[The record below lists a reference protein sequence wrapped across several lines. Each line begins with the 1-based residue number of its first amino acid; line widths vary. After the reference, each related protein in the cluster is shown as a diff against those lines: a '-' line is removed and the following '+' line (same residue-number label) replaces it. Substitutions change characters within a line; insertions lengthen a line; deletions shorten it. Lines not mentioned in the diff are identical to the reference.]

1 MVNLFSVQF
10 SCNMHKLHIKLFN
23 NHQGQ
28 ASVFVLA
35 LMGVVLVA
43 TILLYQSGRVTSE
56 KMQLQNAADAAA
68 FGASTLEARSL
79 NFSAYTNRAM
89 VANEVAI
96 GQMVGILS
104 MVDEVKSLG
113 EYLQAYATAIEIA
126 TSWLFLVVTVG
137 DVIEGIISAL
147 VEVLE
152 TVGEGIEGVGEAVA
166 KVLDV
171 IATPVVTGLS
181 INNEIYSVSQQ
192 LYHGAT
198 MVLVTTNMFKS
209 LEDNTYGT
217 HLSLADLVK
226 RNRSGAQVS
235 DLGLVSLAM
244 HMPSY
249 WSGYTERYSTST
261 PNTKKNKAKKK
272 ENKKKADKQKKEDK
286 KKEAKQKKDDLK
298 KEEQQK
304 KDDLKK
310 EEQKRKDDLKQENK
324 QKEDDKTQED
334 KLEGKDKENKEK
346 EDREKEDAKKLNDK
360 IKENEQ
366 QAEDKKK
373 QNEKKLDD
381 QKNENQQKSND
392 QKKEAKKSKKKK
404 KNKNDT
410 GMSRLAATVRNA
422 RDPFTSGGNPI
433 RVKNF
438 LGMEVDYKN
447 RDWFLG
453 LEMPLKRNGDIG
465 MEPLEVK
472 YKLNLG
478 LSVGIRS
485 KGGSEIRYKDE
496 TYVWSGLDTLLGG
509 PGFKWGYDID
519 IKEGFGSLAFHQH
532 IKGNHEVELGLP
544 LGGGVSQAIK
554 SAAEDV
560 EGGALTPLDFIDSPG
575 LFTLQPYA
583 YGGAGKGERMIMVE
597 AASPDLE
604 DNQVSGYSGL
614 KAYRDRPD
622 DKAKEDPKAPPVIP
636 FKSPFFLVGLTR
648 QMDDITD
655 KGPQFSGKL
664 DLVNDADNKIIDHI
678 GVIAKSQ
685 VYFSRPHD
693 LRYFLRDDRNTE
705 KSNVF
710 SPFWQAR
717 LVDTTNLD
725 RVLALAMQDHVVWLS
740 GNIQD
745 DVPGLRKVI
754 QFLQDVFGVF
764 R

>member
-1 MVNLFSVQF
+1 
-10 SCNMHKLHIKLFN
+10 MHKLHDKLLI

-35 LMGVVLVA
+35 LMGIVLVA
-43 TILLYQSGRVTSE
+43 TIFLYQSGRVTSE

-113 EYLQAYATAIEIA
+113 EYLQAYAIAIEIA

-137 DVIEGIISAL
+137 DAIEAVISVL

-152 TVGEGIEGVGEAVA
+152 TAGEGIESVAEAVE

-181 INNEIYSVSQQ
+181 INNEVYSISQQ

-217 HLSLADLVK
+217 HLSLADLVRRK
-226 RNRSGAQVS
+226 RTGAQVS

-249 WSGYTERYSTST
+249 WSGYTKRYSTST

-272 ENKKKADKQKKEDK
+272 EEKKKADKQKKEDK
-286 KKEAKQKKDDLK
+286 KKED
-298 KEEQQK
+298 QQK

-310 EEQKRKDDLKQENK
+310 EAQQKKDDLKKEAEQHKDDQEQENK
-324 QKEDDKTQED
+324 QKKDDKAQED
-334 KLEGKDKENKEK
+334 KLKGKDKEAKEK
-346 EDREKEDAKKLNDK
+346 EDGDKEAAKKLDDQT
-360 IKENEQ
+360 KEKEK

-373 QNEKKLDD
+373 ENDQKIADQKKENKQKLDD
-381 QKNENQQKSND
+381 QKKEGKKT
-392 QKKEAKKSKKKK
+392 KKEKKS
-404 KNKNDT
+404 KNDT
-410 GMSRLAATVRNA
+410 GMSRLAATVRQA
-422 RDPFTSGGNPI
+422 RDPFTSGGDPI

-453 LEMPLKRNGDIG
+453 LELVLNPHGTIGIEPLK
-465 MEPLEVK
+465 VK
-472 YKLNLG
+472 YALNLG
-478 LSVGIRS
+478 LSVGVRS

-496 TYVWSGLDTLLGG
+496 TYIWSGLDTLLGG
-509 PGFKWGYDID
+509 PGFKFGYDID
-519 IKEGFGSLAFHQH
+519 IKEGFGKLAVHEH
-532 IKGNHEVELGLP
+532 IKGKHEVELGIP

-554 SAAEDV
+554 STAEDV
-560 EGGALTPLDFIDSPG
+560 GGGALSPVDFIDSPG
-575 LFTLQPYA
+575 LFTLEPYA
-583 YGGAGKGERMIMVE
+583 YGEAGKGERMIMVE
-597 AASPDLE
+597 LASPDLE
-604 DNQVSGYSGL
+604 DNQVDGYSGL
-614 KAYRDRPD
+614 KAYRDRPI
-622 DKAKEDPKAPPVIP
+622 DKAKEDPKDPPVIP
-636 FKSPFFLVGLTR
+636 FESPFFLVGLTR
-648 QMDDITD
+648 QMHDITD
-655 KGPQFSGKL
+655 KGPQFSGKF
-664 DLVNDADNKIIDHI
+664 DLINDADNKIIDHI
-678 GVIAKSQ
+678 GVLAKSQ
-685 VYFSRPHD
+685 VYFSRPQD
-693 LRYFLRDDRNTE
+693 LSYFLRVDRNKE

>member
-1 MVNLFSVQF
+1 
-10 SCNMHKLHIKLFN
+10 MHRCRNKHLR

-28 ASVFVLA
+28 ASIFVLA

-43 TILLYQSGRVTSE
+43 TIFLYQSGRVTSE

-113 EYLQAYATAIEIA
+113 EYLQAYGFAIELA

-137 DVIEGIISAL
+137 DAIELIISGL
-147 VEVLE
+147 VTILE
-152 TVGEGIEGVGEAVA
+152 EVGESIEAVGEAIA

-171 IATPVVTGLS
+171 IATPIVTGLS
-181 INNEIYSVSQQ
+181 INNEVYSVSQQ

-217 HLSLADLVK
+217 HFSLTDLVK

-235 DLGLVSLAM
+235 DLGLISLAM

-249 WSGYTERYSTST
+249 WSGYTERYSTGTTS
-261 PNTKKNKAKKK
+261 TKKDKDNKKK
-272 ENKKKADKQKKEDK
+272 EKDATDKQKKEDK
-286 KKEAKQKKDDLK
+286 KKEAQTKKDDLK

-304 KDDLKK
+304 KDDLKEEEQQKKDDMK
-310 EEQKRKDDLKQENK
+310 EEEQLEKDDKAV
-324 QKEDDKTQED
+324 ED
-334 KLEGKDKENKEK
+334 KLKGKDKEAKEKEDRDKEASKKLVDKTKENKKKAEDQQKENEQKLEDEKKENKEK
-346 EDREKEDAKKLNDK
+346 
-360 IKENEQ
+360 
-366 QAEDKKK
+366 
-373 QNEKKLDD
+373 LD
-381 QKNENQQKSND
+381 D
-392 QKKEAKKSKKKK
+392 QKKEATKTKKKKKSKKQT
-404 KNKNDT
+404 KNDA
-410 GMSRLAATVRNA
+410 GMGRLAATVRNA
-422 RDPFTSGGNPI
+422 RDPFSSGGDPI

-453 LEMPLKRNGDIG
+453 LELILNPKGKFDLKLIKA
-465 MEPLEVK
+465 EYE
-472 YKLNLG
+472 LNLG

-496 TYVWSGLDTLLGG
+496 TYIWSGLDTLLGG
-509 PGFKWGYDID
+509 PGFKWGYDISLT
-519 IKEGFGSLAFHQH
+519 EGIGKFSTHQH
-532 IKGNHEVELGLP
+532 YKGQHEVELGLP

-560 EGGALTPLDFIDSPG
+560 GGGALTPVDFVDSPG
-575 LFTLQPYA
+575 LFTLEPYA
-583 YGGAGKGERMIMVE
+583 YGEAGKGERMIMVE

-614 KAYRDRPD
+614 KAYRDRPA
-622 DKAKEDPKAPPVIP
+622 DKAKEDPKKPPVIP
-636 FKSPFFLVGLTR
+636 FQSPFFLVGLTR
-648 QMDDITD
+648 QMSDITD

-664 DLVNDADNKIIDHI
+664 DLNHDDNNTLINHI

-685 VYFSRPHD
+685 VYFSRPQD
-693 LRYFLRDDRNTE
+693 LRYFLRDDKKKE

-725 RVLALAMQDHVVWLS
+725 RLLALAMQDHVVWLS

-745 DVPGLRKVI
+745 DVPGLKKVI